1 MLTYGNVENNVM
13 FVTARHKNN
22 FNFATILSLEDL
34 LLLRLNGL
42 IMFSLNRSPNSKRHY
57 ASATKEADDD
67 DNDDDELFCGIVDRR
82 KAFSHISS
90 WGYCQRSLPSQISDT
105 PRAGF
110 EHGQN
115 LSSGL
120 LD

>member
-34 LLLRLNGL
+34 QLLRLNGL
-42 IMFSLNRSPNSKRHY
+42 IMEFSLNRSPNSKRHY

-67 DNDDDELFCGIVDRR
+67 DDDELFCGIVDRR
-82 KAFSHISS
+82 KAFSRISS

-110 EHGQN
+110 EHAQN